1 MSVATAF
8 PPPAAAPAPAG
19 VDAASARR
27 GGRRQGNEQGSFGA
41 VLASHTSGSGSSK
54 PAVPA
59 TAKHGAQDRPTGQD
73 DPSDNLPESPGCLA
87 VGVAPVVPEPTS
99 TATAA
104 AAAAAA
110 LTPRML
116 DATTSSS
123 QDVAATAAAGTP
135 ATAVTGPASVGAAP
149 VAEMSHQKALAGTVP
164 SPAPGTAGHDVV
176 KLTAVKPTAANPTA
190 AKPTAANPTAANPT
204 AAKPTAAN
212 ATAAEPKAE
221 EPKAAGP
228 KAAGSETANHD
239 VAAVPG
245 THDVANDAANRK
257 AAVDE
262 AATPPAPDHLGK
274 NVAPASSAAADTT
287 APALPVAAGA
297 DPVTAGPSVP
307 AATVHPGQVAP
318 TTGVPAPAGAPAP
331 APAPAAVP
339 VPVQQQVFAAVGP
352 LLRADDGSYAVQL
365 QLHPHDLGAVQ
376 VTVDVRHGEISVQ
389 LHSPDP
395 AAQDALRDGLSDLRR
410 QLEDQGLRT
419 GSMEVG
425 SGGADPR
432 QRDGTRPQPFAVR
445 VAASGAPL
453 AGTGPLVPTPAGST
467 ALDLRM

>member
-1 MSVATAF
+1 M
-8 PPPAAAPAPAG
+8 
-19 VDAASARR
+19 
-27 GGRRQGNEQGSFGA
+27 
-41 VLASHTSGSGSSK
+41 
-54 PAVPA
+54 
-59 TAKHGAQDRPTGQD
+59 
-73 DPSDNLPESPGCLA
+73 
-87 VGVAPVVPEPTS
+87 
-99 TATAA
+99 
-104 AAAAAA
+104 
-110 LTPRML
+110 
-116 DATTSSS
+116 
-123 QDVAATAAAGTP
+123 
-135 ATAVTGPASVGAAP
+135 
-149 VAEMSHQKALAGTVP
+149 P
-164 SPAPGTAGHDVV
+164 SPAPGTACHDVA
-176 KLTAVKPTAANPTA
+176 KLTVANPTAVKPTVANPTAVKPTVANPTAVKPMAANPTA
-190 AKPTAANPTAANPT
+190 VKPMAANS
-204 AAKPTAAN
+204 K
-212 ATAAEPKAE
+212 AAEPKAE
-221 EPKAAGP
+221 APKAGP

-245 THDVANDAANRK
+245 THDLANDAANRK

-262 AATPPAPDHLGK
+262 AATPHASDHLGK
-274 NVAPASSAAADTT
+274 HVAPASSAAADTT

-297 DPVTAGPSVP
+297 DPVAAGPSVP

-331 APAPAAVP
+331 APAPAAMP